1 MKPFAPARVG
11 HFAVR
16 DSANVVGNNAR
27 WTLENNPRGL
37 YPVRS
42 RWQRL
47 NPNPDVGAPT
57 VELVDFD
64 TLAQRADLTDQRIS
78 EESWTK
84 RIEAR
89 QVGIARRMIS

>member
-47 NPNPDVGAPT
+47 NPVNMPAPRPDAVGLRLDVPPAPKT
-57 VELVDFD
+57 GLLIPFKNLVS
-64 TLAQRADLTDQRIS
+64 TTSSAP
-78 EESWTK
+78 
-84 RIEAR
+84 
-89 QVGIARRMIS
+89 VC